1 MVDVPRWHIITL
13 RLEFADWSL
22 HGPPSFRGGGIQTMS
37 SEAGCD
43 RCRSEGAGAG
53 RGHLGADMRW

>member
-1 MVDVPRWHIITL
+1 VVDVPRWHIITL

-22 HGPPSFRGGGIQTMS
+22 DGPPSFRDGGIPAMP

-43 RCRSEGAGAG
+43 CGHRGGAGAG
-53 RGHLGADMRW
+53 RGHLGANMRW